1 MMTGRRIAAAQRAL
15 GMVQASRAALD
26 ARSDKTSDSF
36 KARRDAAEG
45 TAAKLAQHLERLALQ
60 DAQERAAHADELR
73 AQERAQAQERAARAD
88 ELRAQE
94 RAQAQERA
102 ARAAARLEPRA
113 PREKPSPRVMPA
125 WLRELVDAVAAAST
139 EAHEREQAERAA
151 QRAKWAAAA
160 EAAAAADEAKRRA
173 AKRGE

>member
-60 DAQERAAHADELR
+60 DAQERAAH
-73 AQERAQAQERAARAD
+73 AD